1 MRYSLIG
8 KGILTTAKAALKSR
22 PAADAEAMHMNA
34 LEQVTQQVLL
44 GPAVRQ
50 NHALEH
56 ATIALL
62 SSRYPE
68 SRLSGISFAQG
79 FFIFGEIPTEAIR
92 PTAEQALARL
102 RGTEPELAIH
112 ERCGTNLAVTS
123 MLTGFSAM
131 TVARLRKPYNTFS
144 NVLLASTAALVLSRP
159 LGLLVQRFVTTRTP
173 GKQMRIASVRQMTF
187 LGSPAHF
194 VTTKDPEAH
203 FLASAQASA

>member
-1 MRYSLIG
+1 M
-8 KGILTTAKAALKSR
+8 
-22 PAADAEAMHMNA
+22 MNP
-34 LEQVTQQVLL
+34 LEQVTQQVIL

-68 SRLSGISFAQG
+68 SRLSGISFAAG
-79 FFIFGEIPTEAIR
+79 FFIFGEIPSEAIR
-92 PTAEQALARL
+92 PMAVEALARL
-102 RGTEPELAIH
+102 RGAEPELAIH

-131 TVARLRKPYNTFS
+131 TVSRLRKPYNTFS

-173 GKQMRIASVRQMTF
+173 GGQMRVMSVRPMTF

-194 VTTKDPEAH
+194 VATQDPEALLFSH
-203 FLASAQASA
+203 A